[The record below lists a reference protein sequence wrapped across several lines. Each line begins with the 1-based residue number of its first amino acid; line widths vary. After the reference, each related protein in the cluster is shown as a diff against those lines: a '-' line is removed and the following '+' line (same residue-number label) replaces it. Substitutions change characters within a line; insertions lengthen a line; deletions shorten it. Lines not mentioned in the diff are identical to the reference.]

1 MADNGS
7 TRLPR
12 YPFTRG
18 SAPADT
24 PARDAQASD
33 PLSELARLI
42 GQQDPFVDPV
52 PPAARRDLRDILAG
66 RRDPEPEPTS
76 WDEPPLAERRDSV
89 APGRRESDWAAAPSL
104 PPVPQY
110 ESEPYYDDPPPVSDN
125 FQSSRAGYQSYTQ
138 SHTSDVPVFELPHLD
153 QDHPPAPYEAP
164 SDYGQGA
171 VDVPLYGDNGQLL
184 QPDLHDDETYPP
196 DSYPAAPYQPEEA
209 PPRSRK
215 SLVAVIAV
223 FCLAVAGTAGAY
235 AYRTMFSGGIVG
247 TPPLIRADSTPNKV
261 PAQGGE
267 AAGKQI
273 YDRFGGDKSQNEK
286 MVSREEQPVDVRP
299 AQGRPAFPSQPA
311 QSGTPAQAG
320 WPAAPGTTNTPAS
333 SGGANAVNEP
343 RKIRTIPIRSDQVAS
358 APSSVE
364 TQAAP
369 PSPSAPPATQ
379 PAARPE
385 PRPASPPRQHPPTA
399 SSGGPLSLNPQASA
413 RTASASPPPRAA
425 ETAATGAYIVQIAA
439 HKTHEEASAAFRSA
453 QSKYPSVLGGQKML
467 IRKKEIAGQG
477 TFYGAQVGPFAS
489 RSDAVSLCD
498 SLKSA
503 GGTCIVQ
510 RN

>member
-12 YPFTRG
+12 YPFTRS
-18 SAPADT
+18 SAPADA
-24 PARDAQASD
+24 PAREAQTND

-66 RRDPEPEPTS
+66 RREPETTS

-104 PPVPQY
+104 PPVTHY

-125 FQSSRAGYQSYTQ
+125 FHGSPASHQSYPQ
-138 SHTSDVPVFELPHLD
+138 SHTSDAPVFELPRLD
-153 QDHPPAPYEAP
+153 QEHPPAPYEAP

-184 QPDLHDDETYPP
+184 RPEPHDDETYPP
-196 DSYPAAPYQPEEA
+196 DSYPAASYQPEEA

-235 AYRTMFSGGIVG
+235 AYRTMFSGGTVG

-261 PAQGGE
+261 PAAQGGE

-286 MVSREEQPVDVRP
+286 VVSREEQPVDVRP
-299 AQGRPAFPSQPA
+299 AQARPAFPSQPA
-311 QSGTPAQAG
+311 QSGTPAQTG
-320 WPAAPGTTNTPAS
+320 WPATPGTANAPAP
-333 SGGANAVNEP
+333 SGGANAANEP

-358 APSSVE
+358 APSSAE

-369 PSPSAPPATQ
+369 PPPSAPPATQ
-379 PAARPE
+379 PAARSE
-385 PRPASPPRQHPPTA
+385 PRPAPRQQASAA
-399 SSGGPLSLNPQASA
+399 SSSGPLSLNPQSAA
-413 RTASASPPPRAA
+413 RTASAAPPPRAA
-425 ETAATGAYIVQIAA
+425 ETAATGAYVVQLAA
-439 HKTHEEASAAFRSA
+439 HKTQEEASAAFRSA
-453 QSKYPSVLGGQKML
+453 QSRYPGVLGGQKML
-467 IRKKEIAGQG
+467 IRKKEVAGQG

-489 RSDAVSLCD
+489 RSDAVSLCEN
-498 SLKSA
+498 LKSA